1 MISKLTTL
9 LKSVALIPVVTVI
22 FSGSAQAAL
31 FGGTVKGGLFRP
43 EETAMSIDTPII
55 EPAMSISFLS
65 EEVTTIDTPIIEPA
79 MSISFPNGETTIE
92 TPIIEP
98 VTRVISDEVEF
109 GETTDFTVNTLD
121 VKDTSFEIVSA
132 ILPGDFSLSTVIQPA
147 IWRLSEFD
155 FDIAGVP
162 GRITGVN
169 QVSGDLDGI
178 NNISFTDNSISV
190 ELSNINRFGD
200 QNYKFNVATEPVP
213 ETVPEPMTIFGTGA
227 ALGFGV
233 LLKKKKGAKSA

>member
-9 LKSVALIPVVTVI
+9 LKPVALIPVVTVM

-31 FGGTVKGGLFRP
+31 LGGTVRGELFSRQEVFSFPGG
-43 EETAMSIDTPII
+43 ES
-55 EPAMSISFLS
+55 
-65 EEVTTIDTPIIEPA
+65 TTIDTPIIEPA
-79 MSISFPNGETTIE
+79 MSISFPGGEFTTID

-98 VTRVISDEVEF
+98 VTRVISDSEVEF
-109 GETTDFTVNTLD
+109 GEITDFTVNTLD
-121 VKDTSFEIVSA
+121 VQDTFFEIVSA
-132 ILPGDFSLSTVIQPA
+132 ILPGDFSLSTVIRPA

-162 GRITGVN
+162 GRIIGVE
-169 QVSGDLDGI
+169 QVSGDSDGI

-190 ELSNINRFGD
+190 ELSDINRFGD